1 MPISPI
7 PKKGGAQI
15 DMPILL
21 STCDDLPMSA
31 ESQLR
36 QLQMQDDASLRGD
49 VRALGELLGHSLIR
63 QEGQSLFDLVEKVR
77 AAVRSGKGESEL
89 EGVSVEEA
97 VQLVRA
103 FSTYFHLAN
112 VAEQVHRSR
121 VLAKEREASGSWIA
135 QAVDKII
142 AVKEE
147 NKVQGQDLKLENLK
161 SWLADFSVRPVF
173 TAHPT
178 EASRRSVLSKL
189 AQISNLLET
198 PSSKIRDA
206 RLSEAIDLLWQTD
219 ELRVERPLVI
229 DEAVNALYYLD
240 DLFRFTVPEVL
251 EDFALEVARLGV
263 EIEPTEKPLSFGT
276 WIGGDRD
283 GNPNVTPDTTRET
296 IVVQVGHA
304 IRVISEAM
312 TELRQSLSV
321 STRIIKV
328 SKELEDSVERDLA
341 NIPEFE
347 ARYRR
352 LNAREPYRLK
362 TTAIV
367 HRLELTRKRHA
378 AGAAHVP
385 GRDYANTQELIDDL
399 QVMRNSLLDN
409 HGELIAKGQ
418 LERVIRTVST
428 FGLIHATMDVREH
441 SLAHH
446 AALANFGI
454 AENYSNLDSN
464 ARFELL
470 VKELENPRNRSPKN
484 LDSASAKTLDTFTAI
499 ADLIEQF
506 GPEVIETYII
516 SMTKHPEDLIAAA
529 VLAKEAGLIKLDQQS
544 AKIGFAPLLETVAEL
559 RAADKILEQLLSNP
573 TYRKIVKLRGDIQ
586 EVMLGYSDSNKDAG
600 IATSQWEIH
609 QAQRR
614 LRDVA
619 IRYGVKLRL
628 FHGRG
633 GSVGRGGGPTYDAL
647 IALPWGSLDG
657 QIKMT
662 EQGEV
667 ISDKYSIPVLAKENV
682 ELTLAAA
689 LEATVLNRGPR
700 QPEEFLTKWN
710 SCMDLISESA
720 FQSYRALIDQED
732 LPAYFY
738 ASTPVEQLGDMFLG
752 SRPSRR
758 QSASAGLDSLRAIP
772 WVFGWTQ
779 SRQIVPGWYG
789 VGTGLKAARE
799 AGHADVIKQMLD
811 QWHFFKTFISN
822 VEMTMAKTDLKMA
835 ERYVT
840 ALVPTEL
847 RHFFN
852 EIKAEFELTSKEI
865 NTLRGNDDL
874 LGDQP
879 LLARTLQIRDQYLA
893 PLHLLQV
900 NLLQRVRES
909 GESAD
914 PLLRRALL
922 LTINGVALGLRN
934 TG

>member
-1 MPISPI
+1 
-7 PKKGGAQI
+7 
-15 DMPILL
+15 
-21 STCDDLPMSA
+21 MSA

-36 QLQMQDDASLRGD
+36 QLQMQDDASLRSD
-49 VRALGELLGHSLIR
+49 VRSLGELLGQSLVR
-63 QEGQSLFDLVEKVR
+63 QEGRELLDLVEKVR
-77 AAVRSGKGESEL
+77 AAVRTGQGEAEL
-89 EGVSVEEA
+89 KDVDVEKA

-112 VAEQVHRSR
+112 VAEQLHRSR
-121 VLAKEREASGSWIA
+121 VLENERTESGSWIA
-135 QAVDKII
+135 QAVDKIEAARKSGLEI
-142 AVKEE
+142 KLDDL
-147 NKVQGQDLKLENLK
+147 NK
-161 SWLADFSVRPVF
+161 WLSDFSVRPVF

-189 AQISNLLET
+189 AQISDLLEM
-198 PSSKIRDA
+198 PASRVRDA

-240 DLFRFTVPEVL
+240 DLFRLTVPEVL
-251 EDFALEVARLGV
+251 DEFAIEVARLGV
-263 EIEPTEKPLSFGT
+263 TISPTAKPLSFGT

-283 GNPNVTPDTTRET
+283 GNPNVTPDVTRET

-312 TELRQSLSV
+312 SKLRQSLSV

-328 SKELEDSVERDLA
+328 SEELQASVERDLA

-378 AGAAHVP
+378 AGTPHVP
-385 GRDYANTQELIDDL
+385 GRDYQNTEELLDDL
-399 QVMRNSLLDN
+399 NIMRDSLLAN
-409 HGELIAKGQ
+409 HGELIATGQ
-418 LERVIRTVST
+418 LERIIRTVSA

-441 SLAHH
+441 SQIHH

-454 AENYSNLDSN
+454 APNYAEQSPDSLFDTLIAELERSELRNPKDLDSQ
-464 ARFELL
+464 
-470 VKELENPRNRSPKN
+470 
-484 LDSASAKTLDTFTAI
+484 SAKTLDTFRAI
-499 ADLIEQF
+499 NELIAQF

-516 SMTKHPEDLIAAA
+516 SMTKQPADVLAAV
-529 VLAKEAGLIKLDQQS
+529 VLAKEAGLIDINS
-544 AKIGFAPLLETVAEL
+544 GVAKIGFAPLLETVAEL
-559 RAADKILEQLLSNP
+559 RSADTILEKLLSNP
-573 TYRKIVKLRGDIQ
+573 AYRKLVTLRGDEQ

-619 IRYGVKLRL
+619 MKYGVKLRL

-667 ISDKYSIPVLAKENV
+667 ISDKYSIPALARENV

-700 QPEEFLTKWN
+700 QASENLKQWN
-710 SCMDLISESA
+710 ECMELLSENS
-720 FQSYRALIDQED
+720 FQRYRNLVSHQD

-738 ASTPVEQLGDMFLG
+738 ASTPTEQLGDMFLG

-758 QSASAGLDSLRAIP
+758 QGANDGIENLRAIP

-789 VGTGLKAARE
+789 VGSGLKAARE
-799 AGHADVIKQMLD
+799 AGKSEVLKQMLNE
-811 QWHFFKTFISN
+811 WHFFKTFISN

-835 ERYVT
+835 ANYVQ
-840 ALVPTEL
+840 ALVPSNL
-847 RHFFN
+847 HHFFDD
-852 EIKAEFELTSKEI
+852 IKSEFELTSKEI
-865 NTLRGNDDL
+865 NWLRGNDNL

-893 PLHLLQV
+893 PLHIMQV
-900 NLLQRVRES
+900 NLLERVRQS
-909 GESAD
+909 GENAD